1 VLGRIVP
8 ALVLFERGVTMATE
22 TETYHGSRERVA
34 WSVTRNGSTLLFGD
48 REDDARADYARRVKT
63 LHKGETI
70 RLERL
75 VTAEAWVQHADV
87 IEQRVKEA

>member
-1 VLGRIVP
+1 M
-8 ALVLFERGVTMATE
+8 TMTLP

-34 WSVTRNGSTLLFGD
+34 WSVTRNGSTLLFG
-48 REDDARADYARRVKT
+48 EDETAARADYARRAKT

-75 VTAEAWVQHADV
+75 VTAEAWVQHTDV
-87 IEQRVKEA
+87 IEQRAKEA